1 MSKGKY
7 YQEYRKERRR
17 IQSFL
22 RRNRAKGYIFPDNI
36 LPDRPKRITP
46 ASIRRLKRITPE
58 FLYKKASYVDSE
70 TGEIL
75 TGTEAVKRRR
85 SESAKR
91 AAKTRK
97 QRKRNTDDEGIYDRI
112 AISTWYSQLE
122 VYADGKGYAML
133 LAWADE
139 IIQSVGRKG
148 FAETIRKGT
157 EAGNLITWDVVY
169 KAGETMKY
177 IANMTE
183 YVPDQGVWYKEKL
196 LDKLQFTKEF
206 AEWAET
212 QEEW

>member
-36 LPDRPKRITP
+36 LPDQPKR
-46 ASIRRLKRITPE
+46 
-58 FLYKKASYVDSE
+58 
-70 TGEIL
+70 IL
-75 TGTEAVKRRR
+75 TGTEAVKQRR

-112 AISTWYSQLE
+112 TISTWYSQLE

>member
-36 LPDRPKRITP
+36 LPDQPKRITP

-75 TGTEAVKRRR
+75 TGTEAVKQRR

-97 QRKRNTDDEGIYDRI
+97 QRTRN
-112 AISTWYSQLE
+112 STWYSQLE

>member
-36 LPDRPKRITP
+36 LPDQPKIITP

-75 TGTEAVKRRR
+75 TGTEAVKQRR

-112 AISTWYSQLE
+112 TISTWYSQLE
-122 VYADGKGYAML
+122 VYADG
-133 LAWADE
+133 
-139 IIQSVGRKG
+139 KG

>member
-36 LPDRPKRITP
+36 LPDQPKRITP

-75 TGTEAVKRRR
+75 TGTEAVKQRR

-112 AISTWYSQLE
+112 TISTWYSQLE
-122 VYADGKGYAML
+122 VYADGKGTLCYSLGPMKLFNL
-133 LAWADE
+133 LAEKDLRKRYEKVLRLE
-139 IIQSVGRKG
+139 ISLRGM
-148 FAETIRKGT
+148 
-157 EAGNLITWDVVY
+157 LC
-169 KAGETMKY
+169 
-177 IANMTE
+177 
-183 YVPDQGVWYKEKL
+183 
-196 LDKLQFTKEF
+196 TKR
-206 AEWAET
+206 ARP
-212 QEEW
+212 